1 MTAEFARRV
10 WIGACVSILYGMLS
24 GSLCVVLPHRHRE
37 VSAQM
42 HTHRQDLYLFLGPC
56 VYCIKPDIIY
66 THLKIGI
73 CEYVCAH

>member
-10 WIGACVSILYGMLS
+10 WIGACVSILYGMPS

-42 HTHRQDLYLFLGPC
+42 HTHRQSGDSISTVPCTLRHLG
-56 VYCIKPDIIY
+56 VRSWEG
-66 THLKIGI
+66 LA
-73 CEYVCAH
+73 E